1 MNTLERLIHEVR
13 ALPFEERQKLM
24 EALGAQDS
32 SHEQEPKVEAVRR
45 ARGSMSG
52 VLPSVAEFLAE
63 KHAELNRSAQ
73 DGAVDGRRI

>member
-1 MNTLERLIHEVR
+1 MNTLERLIHEAR
-13 ALPFEERQKLM
+13 ALPFEERQKPV

-32 SHEQEPKVEAVRR
+32 SREQGAKVEAVRR

-63 KHAELNRSAQ
+63 KHAELEREEP
-73 DGAVDGRRI
+73 